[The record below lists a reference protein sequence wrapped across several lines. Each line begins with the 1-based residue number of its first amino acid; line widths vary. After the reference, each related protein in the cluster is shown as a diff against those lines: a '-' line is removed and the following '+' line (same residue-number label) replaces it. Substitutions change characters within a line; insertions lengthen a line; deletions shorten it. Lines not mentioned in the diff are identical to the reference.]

1 MKSILLICA
10 LLIASVLLSHG
21 QDKPKASPTATPTP
35 NASALHMETNPSGS
49 FEVEKRNREAAAL
62 KLTEAETA
70 AGIKL
75 QGEFDAANEALE
87 AHLKESQ
94 PLTADKDLLLSAW
107 KLKTLYT
114 NFTASRARITAWFTA
129 AQKAHACEGCLLEKG
144 VFIKPEVKK

>member
-10 LLIASVLLSHG
+10 LLIASVLLSQG
-21 QDKPKASPTATPTP
+21 QDKPKAKETPIATPTP
-35 NASALHMETNPSGS
+35 AVSLA
-49 FEVEKRNREAAAL
+49 
-62 KLTEAETA
+62 LTEAETA

-87 AHLKESQ
+87 THLKESQ

-107 KLKTLYT
+107 KLKTLYA

-129 AQKAHACEGCLLEKG
+129 AQKAHGCEGCLLEKG